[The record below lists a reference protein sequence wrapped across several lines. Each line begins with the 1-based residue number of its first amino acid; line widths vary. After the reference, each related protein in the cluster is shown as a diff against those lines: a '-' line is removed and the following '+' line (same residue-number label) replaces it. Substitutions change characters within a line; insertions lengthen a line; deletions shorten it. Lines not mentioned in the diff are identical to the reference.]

1 MTTITLL
8 PGDGIGPEVTA
19 ATVRVLEAAGAKFE
33 WEHHAAGAEALALHG
48 DPLPDDVLESIVR
61 NRVALKGPIT
71 TPVGGGFQSVNVRL
85 RRALDLY
92 ANLRPAR
99 TLPGVPSRFSG
110 VDLVIVRENTEGL
123 YSGIEHEVVPGV
135 IESLKVITEKASLR
149 VAQYAFE
156 YARSH
161 GRKRV
166 TTVHKA
172 NILKLGDGLFLDCAR
187 RTAAAYPEIRHDD
200 RIIDNLCMQLVMRPE
215 TYDMLL
221 LENLYGDIVSDLC
234 AGLVGGLGVVPGANI
249 GKVGAVFEAVHGSAP
264 DIAGQGL
271 ANPTA
276 LLLSAVQMLRYMGL
290 TTYAERIEQGLRFAL
305 VEGIRTRD
313 LGGSA
318 STREFTRAIVHGLP
332 APDSSLEKADAPAP
346 SGERG
351 GGSETVHAG
360 SGPAGGTDSARS
372 AAAAA
377 ADWTLRGIDIFI
389 RHEGLPAM
397 PVSVGKFRLTLIS
410 NRGQKVG
417 PATDGGPP
425 SITLVDI
432 HRCRYVADQA
442 VTDEDILSLLGEIG
456 RRFAW
461 VHIEKLHDSGG
472 QARYSKA
479 QGE

>member
-19 ATVRVLEAAGAKFE
+19 ATVRVLEAAGAKFD
-33 WEHHAAGAEALALHG
+33 WEHHAAGAEALSRHG
-48 DPLPDDVLESIVR
+48 DPLPEEVLESIVR

-71 TPVGGGFQSVNVRL
+71 TPVGRGFQSVNVRL

-149 VAQYAFE
+149 VAQFAFD

-187 RTAAAYPEIRHDD
+187 RTAADFPEITHDD
-200 RIIDNLCMQLVMRPE
+200 RIIDNLCMQLVIRPE

-249 GKVGAVFEAVHGSAP
+249 GEVGAVFEAVHGSAP
-264 DIAGQGL
+264 DIAGQNL
-271 ANPTA
+271 ANPLA
-276 LLLSAVQMLRYMGL
+276 LMQSGVMMLRYL
-290 TTYAERIEQGLRFAL
+290 DLHEPADRIDAALAAVLAEPHL
-305 VEGIRTRD
+305 RTRD
-313 LGGSA
+313 LGGEA
-318 STREFTRAIVHGLP
+318 STTEFTEAVVRA
-332 APDSSLEKADAPAP
+332 
-346 SGERG
+346 
-351 GGSETVHAG
+351 
-360 SGPAGGTDSARS
+360 
-372 AAAAA
+372 
-377 ADWTLRGIDIFI
+377 
-389 RHEGLPAM
+389 
-397 PVSVGKFRLTLIS
+397 
-410 NRGQKVG
+410 
-417 PATDGGPP
+417 
-425 SITLVDI
+425 
-432 HRCRYVADQA
+432 
-442 VTDEDILSLLGEIG
+442 LG
-456 RRFAW
+456 
-461 VHIEKLHDSGG
+461 
-472 QARYSKA
+472 
-479 QGE
+479 